1 MRIAVFASAFY
12 PHIGGVEE
20 LVRELALA
28 YRAKGHDPMIVT
40 NRWPRD
46 LPDREVIDGIEVHRP
61 ALRWPVG
68 SFKAKATYAASHG
81 AVLRQ
86 VVGILEDHRTEV
98 VHVQCVSSNGLYARE
113 AADRLGLPLVVTT
126 QGELTMDAGQIFERH
141 EYVRDQYLRLAEA
154 ADAFTACSAKTLRD
168 AEAYVGHPLPDA
180 QVIHNGANTEVF
192 GRADPWPSERPYA
205 FAIGRLV
212 PQKGFD
218 LLLRAYRDADPA
230 ADLLL
235 AGEGPDREAL
245 GQLAA
250 ELGIADR
257 VTFFGPADRDQVP
270 RLHRGASF
278 VVLPSRTDEGL
289 PLVSIEA
296 MAAGR
301 ALIATETGGIREAV
315 TDGEDAVLVPKG
327 DVEALTAALKAVDA
341 DPALRDRLGAAALT
355 RAATFS
361 WSSLADRYLAVFA
374 GVAGGPSSPD
384 DLSGPGRAR

>member
-1 MRIAVFASAFY
+1 MKIAVFASAFY
-12 PHIGGVEE
+12 PNIGGVEE
-20 LVRELALA
+20 LVRELAIA
-28 YRAKGHDPMIVT
+28 YRAKGHDPIIIT

-46 LPDREVIDGIEVHRP
+46 LPDHDVVDGIEVHRL
-61 ALRWPVG
+61 ALRWPPG
-68 SFKAKATYAASHG
+68 SLKAKATYLASHRT
-81 AVLRQ
+81 VLRQ
-86 VVGILEDHRTEV
+86 VVRLLEAHGTDV

-126 QGELTMDAGQIFERH
+126 QGELTMDASQIFERYD
-141 EYVRDQYLRLAEA
+141 YVRALYIRLAET
-154 ADAFTACSAKTLRD
+154 ADAFTACSGKTLRD
-168 AEAYVGHPLPDA
+168 AEAYLGHAIPGA
-180 QVIHNGANTEVF
+180 EVIHNGANTEVF
-192 GRADPWPSERPYA
+192 GRAEPWPRERPYL

-218 LLLRAYRDADPA
+218 LLLRAYRDAGPA

-235 AGEGPDREAL
+235 AGEGPDRAAL
-245 GQLAA
+245 EQLAA

-257 VTFFGPADRDQVP
+257 VTFFGRADREQVP
-270 RLHRGASF
+270 RLHGGAAY

-315 TDGEDAVLVPKG
+315 TDGEDALLVPKG
-327 DVEALTAALKAVDA
+327 DVDALAAALARVDA
-341 DPALRDRLGAAALT
+341 DPALRERLGTAALA
-355 RAATFS
+355 RAASFS

-374 GVAGGPSSPD
+374 RVTD
-384 DLSGPGRAR
+384 RA